1 MSMRQ
6 PGITNFAGQRV
17 WVIGATSGI
26 GEACAKALITAGAKV
41 AVSGRRLDRLIALC
55 SLGQVDQCLS
65 LPLDVTATEQIDQA
79 YQDIVRHWHGL
90 DLLLFVSGIYI
101 PLRADNFTFELAE
114 QTINANVLGPM
125 HAVAVVLP
133 EMLHQQAG
141 HIAIVGSVAGYSGLP
156 KALAY
161 GPSKAAMIN
170 FCEALFYDVQPRG

>member
-1 MSMRQ
+1 MSMQQ
-6 PGITNFAGQRV
+6 PGVSQYLGLRV

-41 AVSGRRLDRLIALC
+41 ALSGRRLERLEALC
-55 SLGQVDQCLS
+55 ALGEDHQCLS
-65 LPLDVTATEQIDQA
+65 LPLDVTVASQIDLA
-79 YQDIVRHWHGL
+79 YQTITHDWQGL

-101 PLRADNFTFELAE
+101 PLRADNFALAAAE
-114 QTINANVLGPM
+114 QTIDANVLGPM
-125 HAVAVVLP
+125 RAVAAVLP
-133 EMLHQQAG
+133 DMLKQHSG

-170 FCEALFYDVQPRG
+170 FCEILFYDLLI

>member
-90 DLLLFVSGIYI
+90 DLLLFV
-101 PLRADNFTFELAE
+101 
-114 QTINANVLGPM
+114 
-125 HAVAVVLP
+125 
-133 EMLHQQAG
+133 
-141 HIAIVGSVAGYSGLP
+141 
-156 KALAY
+156 
-161 GPSKAAMIN
+161 
-170 FCEALFYDVQPRG
+170 